1 MFQMASR
8 SAQRLRPA
16 AVASHIRLPETDM
29 FPVAGLARSPPT
41 LAVFENVRCSAQS
54 RPFDVSQRTT
64 ALSHITSFRAGLCG
78 ASGLD
83 QFT

>member
-64 ALSHITSFRAGLCG
+64 ALSHDLPAGAAHFRRL
-78 ASGLD
+78 
-83 QFT
+83 T